1 MVLLEETLMP
11 KLIYKVD
18 LKIPSYHTKTYGR
31 YSMFV
36 NSIYVWNFLQSCHQ
50 NAISHQLRA
59 NKLKEILIT
68 FFLNRYN
75 SQNFRTC
82 LQIFSFTQN
91 KLALKPIQD
100 FSSRFVPA
108 IRELSAVKK
117 EFSFDTP

>member
-68 FFLNRYN
+68 FFLNRYKLTELPHVFT
-75 SQNFRTC
+75 NFQFYTKQTC
-82 LQIFSFTQN
+82 F
-91 KLALKPIQD
+91 
-100 FSSRFVPA
+100 
-108 IRELSAVKK
+108 
-117 EFSFDTP
+117 